1 MKKIIILALA
11 VIALTSCDLSKY
23 KLTKEYNFSTVF
35 EKSKGE
41 ETATYQEVIKFYKD
55 LDEAFTS
62 IEMQEIGT
70 TDSGK
75 PLHLVIYN
83 PESNF
88 NWEKIHENKTVLLI
102 NNGIHPG
109 ESDGI
114 DATML
119 MLRDFAKDSLKAP
132 KNTVIAAIPIYNVGG
147 ALNRNST
154 SRTNQNGPKE
164 YGFRGNA
171 RNYDL
176 NRDFIKMDSKNA
188 FAFAEIFHKVN
199 PDVFIDNH
207 VSNGAD
213 YQYTLTHLLTQ
224 HNKLSGSLGEYL
236 KEDFMIQLEDSLAVK
251 GLPITPYVNVFNEV
265 PEKGFSQFN
274 DHPRYSTGYTTLW
287 NTLGLMI
294 ETHMLKPY
302 KERVENT
309 YQLMLTTVDIIENSN
324 GKIKTLRKE
333 NLQEFK
339 NANQYFYN
347 YTVNK
352 DTLTTIDFRGYEAE
366 IVKSKVTGQNRLKY
380 NREKPFVKEIN
391 YYDFFK
397 PQDSVTIPQAY
408 IIPQGWW
415 MIKERL
421 LANNIE
427 METLEKDSLI
437 EVESYRIKDFTT
449 SPSPYEGHYLH
460 KNTSVSTSV
469 KKMMFR
475 KGDLI
480 VNTRQDGIRYLLET
494 LEPTAVDSFFNWNF
508 FDTILQQKEGFS
520 PYVFEDIALEFL
532 NNNPSVKKE
541 FEEKKS
547 KNRSFRNNWYAQL
560 DWIHKRSPNYEK
572 AHLSYPIF
580 RMLN

>member
-1 MKKIIILALA
+1 MKNISILTLTI
-11 VIALTSCDLSKY
+11 VILTSCDLSKY
-23 KLTKEYNFSTVF
+23 KISKEYDLSTTF
-35 EKSKGE
+35 EKSNGQ
-41 ETATYQEVIKFYKD
+41 ETGTYQEVIDFYTQ
-55 LDEAFTS
+55 LDDAYTS
-62 IEMQEIGT
+62 IEMKEVGT

-88 NWEKIHENKTVLLI
+88 DWNSIHKDKTVLLI

-114 DATML
+114 DATMM
-119 MLRDFAKDSLKAP
+119 MLRDFAQDSLKAP
-132 KNTVIAAIPIYNVGG
+132 KNTVIATIPIYNVGG
-147 ALNRNST
+147 SLTRNST

-188 FAFAEIFHKVN
+188 FAFAEVFHQIN

-224 HNKLSGSLGEYL
+224 HDKLGGPLGKYL

-265 PEKGFSQFN
+265 PEKGFSQFLDN
-274 DHPRYSTGYTTLW
+274 PRYSTGYTTLW

-302 KERVENT
+302 SQRVEST
-309 YQLMLTTVDIIENSN
+309 YELMITCIDIIENSE
-324 GKIKTLRKE
+324 GRIKKLRTE
-333 NLQEFK
+333 NQKYVEDS
-339 NANQYFYN
+339 NFYPIN

-352 DTLTTIDFRGYEAE
+352 DTLTTIDFKGYEAE
-366 IVKSKVTGQNRLKY
+366 NLKSEVTQLPRLKY
-380 NREKPFVKEIN
+380 NKNKPFNKEVS
-391 YYDFFK
+391 YYDYFQA
-397 PQDSVTIPQAY
+397 QDSISIPKAY
-408 IIPQGWW
+408 VIPQGWW
-415 MIKERL
+415 PIKDRL
-421 LANNIE
+421 LANQIE
-427 METLEKDSLI
+427 FQILEKDSLI
-437 EVESYRIKDFTT
+437 EVETYRIKDFETL
-449 SPSPYEGHYLH
+449 SNPYEGHYLH
-460 KNTSVSTSV
+460 KNTSVTASV
-469 KKMMFR
+469 NNIKFR

-480 VNTRQDGIRYLLET
+480 VPTHQAGMRYLLET
-494 LEPTAVDSFFNWNF
+494 LEPSAVDSFFNWNF
-508 FDTILQQKEGFS
+508 FDSILQQKEGFS
-520 PYVFEDIALEFL
+520 PYVFEEVALRFL
-532 NNNPSVKKE
+532 QENPSVKKA
-541 FEEKKS
+541 FEAKKT
-547 KNRSFRNNWYAQL
+547 KDKAFRNSWYAQL
-560 DWIHKRSPNYEK
+560 DWIHKKSPHYEK
-572 AHLSYPIF
+572 AHLLYPVF

>member
-199 PDVFIDNH
+199 PDV
-207 VSNGAD
+207 
-213 YQYTLTHLLTQ
+213 
-224 HNKLSGSLGEYL
+224 
-236 KEDFMIQLEDSLAVK
+236 
-251 GLPITPYVNVFNEV
+251 
-265 PEKGFSQFN
+265 
-274 DHPRYSTGYTTLW
+274 
-287 NTLGLMI
+287 
-294 ETHMLKPY
+294 
-302 KERVENT
+302 
-309 YQLMLTTVDIIENSN
+309 
-324 GKIKTLRKE
+324 
-333 NLQEFK
+333 
-339 NANQYFYN
+339 
-347 YTVNK
+347 
-352 DTLTTIDFRGYEAE
+352 
-366 IVKSKVTGQNRLKY
+366 
-380 NREKPFVKEIN
+380 
-391 YYDFFK
+391 
-397 PQDSVTIPQAY
+397 
-408 IIPQGWW
+408 
-415 MIKERL
+415 
-421 LANNIE
+421 
-427 METLEKDSLI
+427 
-437 EVESYRIKDFTT
+437 
-449 SPSPYEGHYLH
+449 
-460 KNTSVSTSV
+460 
-469 KKMMFR
+469 
-475 KGDLI
+475 
-480 VNTRQDGIRYLLET
+480 
-494 LEPTAVDSFFNWNF
+494 
-508 FDTILQQKEGFS
+508 
-520 PYVFEDIALEFL
+520 
-532 NNNPSVKKE
+532 
-541 FEEKKS
+541 
-547 KNRSFRNNWYAQL
+547 L
-560 DWIHKRSPNYEK
+560 DR
-572 AHLSYPIF
+572 
-580 RMLN
+580 